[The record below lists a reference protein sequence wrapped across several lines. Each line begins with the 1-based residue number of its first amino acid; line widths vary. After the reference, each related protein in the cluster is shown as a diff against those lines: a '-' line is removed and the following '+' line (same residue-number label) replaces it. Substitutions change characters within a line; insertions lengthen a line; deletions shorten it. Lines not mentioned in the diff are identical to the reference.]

1 MVCLTLGRPSSRKLS
16 GGRTESY
23 CRTRRYDSAGAWCAS
38 SMITMRIWSGSKRM
52 SRLPERPSEG
62 LDTGH
67 DDVGVRG
74 GPLVGLLDLDAEVRV
89 RLADLIGS
97 LGNQLVPMRNDQDL
111 PVRLREG
118 LHPRIQA

>member
-1 MVCLTLGRPSSRKLS
+1 
-16 GGRTESY
+16 
-23 CRTRRYDSAGAWCAS
+23 
-38 SMITMRIWSGSKRM
+38 MITMRIWSGSKRM
-52 SRLPERPSEG
+52 SRLPERPPRVWILATMTSASVEAHWSACSISMRRSG
-62 LDTGH
+62 
-67 DDVGVRG
+67 
-74 GPLVGLLDLDAEVRV
+74 V